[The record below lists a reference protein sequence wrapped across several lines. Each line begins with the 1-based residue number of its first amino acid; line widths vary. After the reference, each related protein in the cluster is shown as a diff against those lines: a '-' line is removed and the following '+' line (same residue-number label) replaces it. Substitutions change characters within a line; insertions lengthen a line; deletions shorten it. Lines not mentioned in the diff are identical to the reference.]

1 MAIHSYTPPYMAI
14 HSFTWLYTAIHRY
27 TRLYWHGYT
36 DTAIHTVY
44 SYIWLHTAIYGYT
57 KSYMAIHSYTWLYMV
72 SAIEV
77 NKSQAKT
84 ISKSTV
90 RFFYIRLQ
98 LFLLLLLVNKVV
110 FCCFFVSC
118 HHINH
123 KKSNF
128 MGPRF
133 EILRCPHPVNKSLTD
148 VCTYHYHTFVTL
160 SSNH

>member
-1 MAIHSYTPPYMAI
+1 MVIHSWTWLYMAIHSYTQV
-14 HSFTWLYTAIHRY
+14 YTAIL
-27 TRLYWHGYT
+27 TQLY
-36 DTAIHTVY
+36 ISVY

-57 KSYMAIHSYTWLYMV
+57 KSYMAIHSCTWLYMV
-72 SAIEV
+72 GAIEV

-133 EILRCPHPVNKSLTD
+133 EIFRCPHLVNKSLTD

>member
-1 MAIHSYTPPYMAI
+1 MAIHSYTQV
-14 HSFTWLYTAIHRY
+14 YTAIL
-27 TRLYWHGYT
+27 TQLY
-36 DTAIHTVY
+36 ISVY
-44 SYIWLHTAIYGYT
+44 SYLWLHTAIYGYT
-57 KSYMAIHSYTWLYMV
+57 KSYMAIHSYTWLSIYLYMV
-72 SAIEV
+72 GAIEV
-77 NKSQAKT
+77 NKSQTKT

-98 LFLLLLLVNKVV
+98 LFLLLLLVRSFVV

-133 EILRCPHPVNKSLTD
+133 EIFRCPHLVNKSLTD

>member
-1 MAIHSYTPPYMAI
+1 MAIHDYTQLYTAIHGYTQIYIAIHSYTQ
-14 HSFTWLYTAIHRY
+14 L
-27 TRLYWHGYT
+27 
-36 DTAIHTVY
+36 
-44 SYIWLHTAIYGYT
+44 
-57 KSYMAIHSYTWLYMV
+57 YMAIHSYTWLYIV
-72 SAIEV
+72 GAIKV

-98 LFLLLLLVNKVV
+98 LFLLLLVNKLV
-110 FCCFFVSC
+110 FYCFFVSC

-133 EILRCPHPVNKSLTD
+133 EIFRCPHLVNKSLTD

-160 SSNH
+160 SSSH

>member
-1 MAIHSYTPPYMAI
+1 MAVHGYTQ
-14 HSFTWLYTAIHRY
+14 LYTGI
-27 TRLYWHGYT
+27 HGYT
-36 DTAIHTVY
+36 DTAIHICIQLSMATH
-44 SYIWLHTAIYGYT
+44 SYIWL
-57 KSYMAIHSYTWLYMV
+57 YMV
-72 SAIEV
+72 GAIEV
-77 NKSQAKT
+77 NKSQTKT
-84 ISKSTV
+84 ISKSTI

-98 LFLLLLLVNKVV
+98 LFLLLLLVRSFVV

-133 EILRCPHPVNKSLTD
+133 EIFRCPHLVNKSLTD

>member
-1 MAIHSYTPPYMAI
+1 MAIHSY
-14 HSFTWLYTAIHRY
+14 TWLYTAIHSY
-27 TRLYWHGYT
+27 TQVY
-36 DTAIHTVY
+36 TAILTQLYIAVC

-57 KSYMAIHSYTWLYMV
+57 KSYMAIHSYTWLYIV
-72 SAIEV
+72 GAIKV
-77 NKSQAKT
+77 NKSQANT

-110 FCCFFVSC
+110 FYCFFVSC

-133 EILRCPHPVNKSLTD
+133 EILRCPHLVNKSFD
-148 VCTYHYHTFVTL
+148 
-160 SSNH
+160 

>member
-1 MAIHSYTPPYMAI
+1 MAIHSYTQV
-14 HSFTWLYTAIHRY
+14 YTAIL
-27 TRLYWHGYT
+27 TQLYIS
-36 DTAIHTVY
+36 AY
-44 SYIWLHTAIYGYT
+44 SYLWLHTAIYGYT

-72 SAIEV
+72 GAIEV
-77 NKSQAKT
+77 NKSQTKT

-98 LFLLLLLVNKVV
+98 LFLLLLLVRSFVV

-133 EILRCPHPVNKSLTD
+133 EIFRGPHLVNKSLTD